1 MKKDFTQPD
10 DRCFGPVEIS
20 EGCPIPVAYQASAED
35 VEDSVL
41 DPFGVRYSSDGT
53 RLLGFEQRL
62 PRRYAVKD
70 GCRVICCSDDSYFT
84 LSALGC
90 FDDLEELIFPEG
102 LEVIAD
108 DAFRGLRRVKHLV
121 IPSSV
126 RFIGWGAFEDE
137 IFGNNGMD
145 DTDRPEDDRSASAAG
160 RKQTR
165 TSQLERVDILS
176 TDIFIY
182 NFAFYGQQWLSSL
195 NFSAPT
201 TDGDEIRIGRN
212 AFGGCTSLRSLSLPA
227 GTTLCENPFVGC
239 HLLDIHTD
247 PRSSYHFNNGFL
259 SNDKDV
265 TFNVLVGYYGADSEV
280 VIPDDINTIGALA
293 FAENDTVRQVVL
305 PQNLIIIGSSAFC
318 RCTRLVSITIP
329 PHVGSI
335 GNSAFAD
342 CTALKAV
349 SISGPVV
356 DLEDNLFG
364 GCTALEELTLPDSI
378 KSIHSGTFHNCTS
391 LKTLTLP
398 PYLEH
403 IADNPIACS
412 AVATVVSLSPNFK
425 VENEMLVDCCSDTL
439 LAYFGHA
446 DEVTVPDGI
455 LQIGTNAF
463 MWNNDLRRIVLP
475 ASLRCIGERTFIQC
489 NNLVE
494 LHLPSALSSI
504 GSSAFS
510 NCRALTHV
518 DLNEGLT
525 HIGRLAFYD
534 CNALND
540 VVIPQSV
547 EILESHAFS
556 QNVEVTFAGV
566 PRSIGI
572 IPLTTFRV
580 PKGTAGQ
587 FHRLAPQGSNTIIE
601 Y

>member
-90 FDDLEELIFPEG
+90 FDDLEELILPEG

-126 RFIGWGAFEDE
+126 RFIGWGAFEADP
-137 IFGNNGMD
+137 FGDASLDISD
-145 DTDRPEDDRSASAAG
+145 DGLTVIPLAGSQPEPV
-160 RKQTR
+160 
-165 TSQLERVDILS
+165 SQLKRVDILS

-227 GTTLCENPFVGC
+227 SATLCENPFVGC
-239 HLLDIHTD
+239 HLLNIHTD
-247 PRSSYHFNNGFL
+247 PNSSYHFNNGFL

-318 RCTRLVSITIP
+318 RCTGLVSITIP
-329 PHVGSI
+329 PHVGII

-378 KSIHSGTFHNCTS
+378 KSIHSGAFHNCSS

-412 AVATVVSLSPNFK
+412 AVATVVSHSPNFK

-494 LHLPSALSSI
+494 LHLPSALSTI

-566 PRSIGI
+566 PSSIGI

-587 FHRLAPQGSNTIIE
+587 FHRLAPQGCNTIIE